1 MRKSMK
7 PEADSLKRSIELTL
21 LAGLSKKK
29 RLIFNEILLLT
40 YIYRNKR
47 IVREEREQFYNNTL
61 DN

>member
-1 MRKSMK
+1 MK
-7 PEADSLKRSIELTL
+7 PEADSLKRSIELTF
-21 LAGLSKKK
+21 LARLSKKK

-47 IVREEREQFYNNTL
+47 IVREEREQFYNNKL